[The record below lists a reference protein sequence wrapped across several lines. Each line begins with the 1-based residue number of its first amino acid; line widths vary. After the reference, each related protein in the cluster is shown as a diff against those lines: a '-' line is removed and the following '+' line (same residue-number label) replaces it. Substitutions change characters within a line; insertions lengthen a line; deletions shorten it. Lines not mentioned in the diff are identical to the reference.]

1 MSIIRFL
8 RDKKEN
14 IVFPRTIVDAIK
26 NNEGKPL
33 QDILDEL
40 FTSVSN
46 GKASVASAITDKGV
60 TTAQDATFAQMA
72 ANILSIEGSGSGGSS
87 GGGGGLPTGIAEI
100 AYGVFTP
107 TTKGPGVSPIIGQGG
122 LPNTRAFLVEHGMSG
137 VPDGYIAIPSV
148 WYDTQDSQL
157 LASVYFKG
165 IARMCYGRR
174 SVSSDTTWGGNDKL
188 TAESDGGASL
198 YGDETYINLYGG
210 SFAQFCPT
218 WDDGNGN
225 TGAQEYKWIAWRFA

>member
-26 NNEGKPL
+26 NSEGKPL

-72 ANILSIEGSGSGGSS
+72 ANILSIEGSG
-87 GGGGGLPTGIAEI
+87 GGGGLPTGIAEI

-107 TTKGPGVSPIIGQGG
+107 TTKGVGAAPIIGSNG

-137 VPDGYIAIPSV
+137 VPDGYIAIPSM
-148 WYDTQDSQL
+148 WYDTQDNQIFAL
-157 LASVYFKG
+157 VYFKG
-165 IARMCYGRR
+165 IAKMCYGRR
-174 SVSSDTTWGGNDKL
+174 SVSSGTTWSGNDNL
-188 TAESDGGASL
+188 TAESNGGASY
-198 YGDETYINLYGG
+198 YGNETYINLIGG
-210 SFAQFCPT
+210 TFAQFCPT

-225 TGAQEYKWIAWRFA
+225 AGAQEYKWIAWRFA

>member
-26 NNEGKPL
+26 NSEGKPL

-72 ANILSIEGSGSGGSS
+72 ANILSIEGSG
-87 GGGGGLPTGIAEI
+87 GGGGLPIGIAEI

-107 TTKGPGVSPIIGQGG
+107 TRKGDGATPIIGSDGMTN
-122 LPNTRAFLVEHGMSG
+122 PRAFLVEHGMSG

-148 WYDTQDSQL
+148 WYDTQDSQIF
-157 LASVYFKG
+157 ASVYFKG

-174 SVSSDTTWGGNDKL
+174 SVSSGTTWAGNHEL
-188 TAESDGGASL
+188 TAKSDGGASL
-198 YGDETYINLYGG
+198 YGDETYINLVGG

>member
-72 ANILSIEGSGSGGSS
+72 ANILSIEGSGSS
-87 GGGGGLPTGIAEI
+87 GGGGGLPIGIAEI

-107 TTKGPGVSPIIGQGG
+107 TTKGPGVVPIIGQGG
-122 LPNTRAFLVEHGMSG
+122 LPERRAFLVEHGMSG
-137 VPDGYIAIPSV
+137 VPDGYISIPSV

-165 IARMCYGRR
+165 IAKMCYGRR
-174 SVSSDTTWGGNDKL
+174 SVSSDTTWGVNANM
-188 TAESDGGASL
+188 TAKSDGGASL
-198 YGDETYINLYGG
+198 YGDETYINLVSGN
-210 SFAQFCPT
+210 FAQFCPT

>member
-26 NNEGKPL
+26 NSEGKPL
-33 QDILDEL
+33 QNILDEL

-87 GGGGGLPTGIAEI
+87 GGLPTGIAEI

-107 TTKGPGVSPIIGQGG
+107 TKKGDGKVPIIGSGG
-122 LPNTRAFLVEHGMSG
+122 LNTLAFLVEHGMSG

-148 WYDTQDSQL
+148 WYDTQDSQIF
-157 LASVYFKG
+157 ASVYFKG
-165 IARMCYGRR
+165 IAKMCYGRR
-174 SVSSDTTWGGNDKL
+174 SVSSDTTWGGNDNL
-188 TAESDGGASL
+188 TAKSDGGASF

-210 SFAQFCPT
+210 SFAKFCPT

>member
-26 NNEGKPL
+26 NSEGKPL

-72 ANILSIEGSGSGGSS
+72 ANILSIEGSGSSG

-107 TTKGPGVSPIIGQGG
+107 TRKGDGATPIIGGNG

-157 LASVYFKG
+157 LCVVYFKG
-165 IARMCYGRR
+165 LARASIGRR
-174 SVSSDTTWGGNDKL
+174 SVASGTQWSGYNFL
-188 TAESDGGASL
+188 TAKSDGGASL
-198 YGDETYINLYGG
+198 YGDETYINLCGG

>member
-72 ANILSIEGSGSGGSS
+72 ANILSIEGSGSGG
-87 GGGGGLPTGIAEI
+87 GGGGLPTGIAEI
-100 AYGVFTP
+100 ACGVFTP
-107 TTKGPGVSPIIGQGG
+107 TTKGSGRVPIIGSGG
-122 LPNTRAFLVEHGMSG
+122 LNTLAFLVEHGMSG
-137 VPDGYIAIPSV
+137 VPDGYIVIPSV

-165 IARMCYGRR
+165 LARACVGRR
-174 SVSSDTTWGGNDKL
+174 SVASGTQWSGYDFLTTL
-188 TAESDGGASL
+188 ADGGAVN
-198 YGDETYINLYGG
+198 YANETYVNLCGG
-210 SFAQFCPT
+210 SFAQLCPT

-225 TGAQEYKWIAWRFA
+225 TGAQEYKWIAWRFS

>member
-87 GGGGGLPTGIAEI
+87 GGLPTGIAEI

-107 TTKGPGVSPIIGQGG
+107 TTKGPGAIPIIDSSG
-122 LPNTRAFLVEHGMSG
+122 LPNTRAFLAEHGMSG

-148 WYDTQDSQL
+148 WYDTQDSQIF
-157 LASVYFKG
+157 ASVYFKG

-174 SVSSDTTWGGNDKL
+174 SVSSDTTWAGGDKL
-188 TAESDGGASL
+188 TDKSDGGASF
-198 YGDETYINLYGG
+198 YGNETYINLVGG
-210 SFAQFCPT
+210 SFPQFCPT

-225 TGAQEYKWIAWRFA
+225 TGAQEYKWITWRFS

>member
-14 IVFPRTIVDAIK
+14 IIFPRTIVDAIK

-87 GGGGGLPTGIAEI
+87 GGLPTGIAEI
-100 AYGVFTP
+100 AYGVVTP
-107 TTKGPGVSPIIGQGG
+107 TKKGDGAGPIIGGNG

-157 LASVYFKG
+157 LCAAYFKG
-165 IARMCYGRR
+165 LARACVGRR
-174 SVSSDTTWGGNDKL
+174 SVASGTQWSKYDFLTTL
-188 TAESDGGASL
+188 ADGGAAK
-198 YGDETYINLYGG
+198 YANETYVNLYGG
-210 SFAQFCPT
+210 SFAQLCPT

>member
-26 NNEGKPL
+26 NSEGKPL

-72 ANILSIEGSGSGGSS
+72 ANILSIEGSGGGGSS

-107 TTKGPGVSPIIGQGG
+107 TTKDVGATPIMGSNG

-165 IARMCYGRR
+165 IAKMCYGRR
-174 SVSSDTTWGGNDKL
+174 SVSSDTKWGTNDML
-188 TAESDGGASL
+188 TAESDGGASA
-198 YGDETYINLYGG
+198 YGDETYINLVGG
-210 SFAQFCPT
+210 TLAKFCPT

-225 TGAQEYKWIAWRFA
+225 TGVQEYKWIAWRFA

>member
-26 NNEGKPL
+26 NREGKPL

-87 GGGGGLPTGIAEI
+87 GGLPTGIAEI
-100 AYGVFTP
+100 AYGEDRH
-107 TTKGPGVSPIIGQGG
+107 S
-122 LPNTRAFLVEHGMSG
+122 
-137 VPDGYIAIPSV
+137 
-148 WYDTQDSQL
+148 
-157 LASVYFKG
+157 
-165 IARMCYGRR
+165 
-174 SVSSDTTWGGNDKL
+174 
-188 TAESDGGASL
+188 
-198 YGDETYINLYGG
+198 
-210 SFAQFCPT
+210 
-218 WDDGNGN
+218 
-225 TGAQEYKWIAWRFA
+225 